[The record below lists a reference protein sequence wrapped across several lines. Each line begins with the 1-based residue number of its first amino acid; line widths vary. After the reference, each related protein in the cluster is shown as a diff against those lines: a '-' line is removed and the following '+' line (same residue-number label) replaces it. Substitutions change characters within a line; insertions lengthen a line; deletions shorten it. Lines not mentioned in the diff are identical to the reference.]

1 MIVVRVAS
9 ISPIHFILLGVI
21 LLIGMSGC
29 ATVEIVPVE
38 QLNEQQLVAD
48 AAPVAHIY
56 VNNWGWYLFKYIPFL
71 TGNLDRPGVP
81 RLPVFGTDNV
91 KVDILVNKLTQ
102 TSKGLGA
109 NVTTDLR
116 SRDRSFWMPW
126 TLFFWLEEIEVSANA
141 SSLDKD

>member
-21 LLIGMSGC
+21 LFIGMSGC

-38 QLNEQQLVAD
+38 QLNQQQLVAD